1 MPSYFTLAGTYDAWR
16 QGNSALKL
24 MGAFQNNNFV
34 GDNLATAAEWSYK
47 ANYALRGSWFG
58 TMTTSTDAASGN
70 DKLTF
75 DSGDDLYQG
84 FALGGSA
91 MVKSGAATMGLDVAW
106 RPAREFFNDIYEV
119 ALRLKF

>member
-1 MPSYFTLAGTYDAWR
+1 MMVPRGRT
-16 QGNSALKL
+16 
-24 MGAFQNNNFV
+24 
-34 GDNLATAAEWSYK
+34 LATAAEWSYK
-47 ANYALRGSWFG
+47 QNYALRGSWFG
-58 TMTTSTDAASGN
+58 TMTTSTDAATGN

-106 RPAREFFNDIYEV
+106 RPARDFFNDIYEV